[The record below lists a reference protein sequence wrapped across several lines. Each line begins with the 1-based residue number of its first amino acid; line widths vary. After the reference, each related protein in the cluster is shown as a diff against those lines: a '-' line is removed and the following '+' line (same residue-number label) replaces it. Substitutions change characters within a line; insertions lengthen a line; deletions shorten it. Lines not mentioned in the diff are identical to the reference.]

1 MFSKKTELAETA
13 CLVALDDK
21 SMPEFYLDYKAACGE
36 ENPLSFS
43 TFRDLKPWNCKKLK
57 PQTCVCI
64 YHRKAA
70 LFIRALNVGRA
81 QLHNTRKDI
90 PNAIFKER
98 FLQDCGECQHAGS
111 CKCKCRACKTK
122 VLYLS
127 EFMDTLMCPKTEGDY
142 KRYYALPCILK
153 QCKRCGWEKIQGKC
167 PVEKQLLVGK
177 DKEGGA
183 DSGSEEEDG
192 ELDENSV
199 VEVRLIRT
207 KHVDMAGK
215 SKKVFQEQSVKMELG
230 KLLGEAEEAFKT
242 FPLHEFVANWQG
254 DMYHRCLRDLSEGDD
269 CIIIDFIQNFSCFS
283 DVELQ
288 AEFFNKTQVS
298 LLIAMV
304 VRWRRPEEIF
314 VDKEVRLILL
324 LL

>member
-1 MFSKKTELAETA
+1 
-13 CLVALDDK
+13 
-21 SMPEFYLDYKAACGE
+21 
-36 ENPLSFS
+36 
-43 TFRDLKPWNCKKLK
+43 
-57 PQTCVCI
+57 
-64 YHRKAA
+64 
-70 LFIRALNVGRA
+70 
-81 QLHNTRKDI
+81 
-90 PNAIFKER
+90 
-98 FLQDCGECQHAGS
+98 
-111 CKCKCRACKTK
+111 
-122 VLYLS
+122 
-127 EFMDTLMCPKTEGDY
+127 MCPKTEGDY

-167 PVEKQLLVGK
+167 PVEKQLLVVK
-177 DKEGGA
+177 DKDGGA

-288 AEFFNKTQVS
+288 AQFFNKTQVS

-304 VRWRRPEEIF
+304 VRWRRPEETF
-314 VDKEVRLILL
+314 VDKEV
-324 LL
+324 